1 MVRLMRIRSCAAIL
15 LIVAACS
22 SKDDSKPE
30 RGSDMVEG
38 PGKTILGID
47 PPKWTCDVVAAPP
60 KIAEVLGGE
69 IAVLDSPFTP
79 PRGVPEPCN
88 YTTTRPGPP
97 RKDGDAG
104 TPMIEAWTFDLDCR
118 PDYEER
124 AELLFAEYARTSEE
138 LVAEYQKRTTGPGIK
153 PPTDD
158 AGVPLRAPQAH
169 HEAIVGRKALDHHG
183 QGLLFLD
190 DDAPCYVRVVGP
202 DAERRLALAQLVAAG
217 LSEANAPMKPHGDPI
232 MKK

>member
-1 MVRLMRIRSCAAIL
+1 MVRPMRTWLCAVVL
-15 LIVAACS
+15 LAACS
-22 SKDDSKPE
+22 SKDDSKE
-30 RGSDMVEG
+30 SASGSDVVEG
-38 PGKTILGID
+38 PGKTVLGID
-47 PPKWTCDVVAAPP
+47 PPKWKCEMIAEPAR
-60 KIAEVLGGE
+60 IAEVLGGE

-88 YTTTRPGPP
+88 YTVSRPGPP
-97 RKDGDAG
+97 RKDGDAS
-104 TPMIEAWTFDLDCR
+104 TPMVEAWTFDLDCR

-124 AELLFAEYARTSEE
+124 AEILFAEYAQKSEE
-138 LVAEYQKRTTGPGIK
+138 LVAEYSKRTTGPGVK

-158 AGVPLRAPQAH
+158 AGVPLKAPQSAH
-169 HEAIVGRKALDHHG
+169 DALVGRRALDHHG

-202 DAERRLALAQLVAAG
+202 DAARRLALAELVAAG
-217 LSEANAPMKPHGDPI
+217 LHEANAPMKPHGDPV